1 MPASM
6 PPPLSGL
13 APSLLFENLPI
24 GAYRS
29 TPEGQLLRANA
40 AMVRLAGCATE
51 AELLAVVTDL
61 SVGWYVSPGRRAEFK
76 RLIAEHGQVVDF
88 VSEMHRQGSTERL
101 WVREAA
107 YAVYDEHGQVL
118 YYEGTLEDISDSV
131 RAQQLLAESEAR
143 WRMAL
148 EAAGDGVWDWHIPT
162 GVEYCSDRLLHMFG
176 YLPGELANAAAEL
189 DSRTHPDDLAQMAA
203 DREAHFSGWAPSYI
217 NEHRVQCKDGRWKW
231 VLTRGMVVER
241 DAQGKPLRMVGTHTD
256 ISARKQAEALIWQ
269 QAHFDT
275 LTGLPNRR
283 MLRDRLDEHLQRC
296 TRLGQP
302 LAIMF
307 IDLDHFKEVNDTLGH
322 DRGDQL
328 LVQAAQRIARCMG
341 PANTVA
347 RMGGDEFTVLVTDLA
362 PGLPPST
369 LLHQRLQSLLDD
381 LAQVFDLGP
390 DQVFVSASV
399 GVALYPTDGEQ
410 ADDLL
415 KHADQA
421 LYAAKTAG
429 RNRYR
434 FFTPVLQ
441 EAAQTRA
448 RLDLDLRNALA
459 EGQLEV
465 VFQPIVELATGR
477 VHKAEALLRWHH
489 PTRGDVSPAQFIPIA
504 ESNGQI
510 VPIGDWVFRQV
521 AQQVARWRRTL
532 HPQFQVGVNKSPVQF
547 HRHLATGQ
555 GDWAALVEQL
565 GLDGS
570 SLAVEIT
577 EGLLLDTS
585 AAVTDILSRMRAQGM
600 AVSLDDFG
608 TGYSSLTY
616 LQKLDIDYIKIDRS
630 FVCNLR
636 PGATELALC
645 KAMIVM
651 AHELGIRVVAEGVE
665 TEEQCTLLKQAG
677 CDFAQGY
684 WLARPLPVAEF
695 ESFWHR
701 HAGGAVL
708 P

>member
-1 MPASM
+1 M

-40 AMVRLAGCATE
+40 AMVRLTGFATE
-51 AELLAVVTDL
+51 ADLLAAVSDVST
-61 SVGWYVSPGRRAEFK
+61 GWYVSPGRRAEFK
-76 RLIAEHGQVVDF
+76 RHLAEHGQVVDF
-88 VSEMHRQGSTERL
+88 VSEMYRVGTTERL

-107 YAVYDEHGQVL
+107 YAVCDAYGQVL
-118 YYEGTLEDISDSV
+118 YYEGTLEDISDSM
-131 RAQQLLAESEAR
+131 RAQQLLAVSEAR

-148 EAAGDGVWDWHIPT
+148 EAAGDGVWDWHIPS
-162 GVEYCSDRLLHMFG
+162 GVEYCSDRLVQMFG
-176 YLPGELANAAAEL
+176 YQPGELANAAAEL

-203 DREAHFSGWAPSYI
+203 DREAHFRGRAPSYI
-217 NEHRVQCKDGRWKW
+217 NEHRVQCKDGSWKW

-241 DAQGKPLRMVGTHTD
+241 DAQGQPLRMVGTHTD

-283 MLRDRLDEHLQRC
+283 MLRERLDEHLLRC
-296 TRLGQP
+296 TRVGQP
-302 LAIMF
+302 LAVMF

-322 DRGDQL
+322 HRGDDL
-328 LVQAAQRIARCMG
+328 LVQAAHRIARCMG
-341 PANTVA
+341 AANTVA
-347 RMGGDEFTVLVTDLA
+347 RMGGDEFTVLVTDLS
-362 PGLPPST
+362 PGLPPSNA
-369 LLHQRLQSLLDD
+369 LHQRLQSLLGD
-381 LAQVFDLGP
+381 LAQAFDLGS

-399 GVALYPTDGEQ
+399 GVALYPTDGQQ
-410 ADDLL
+410 AEDLL

-421 LYAAKTAG
+421 LYAAKSAG

-448 RLDLDLRNALA
+448 KLDLDLRNALA
-459 EGQLEV
+459 EGQFEV

-477 VHKAEALLRWHH
+477 VYKAEALLRWHH

-504 ESNGQI
+504 ESSGQI

-521 AQQVARWRRTL
+521 AQQVAQWRRTL

-547 HRHLATGQ
+547 HHQLAASHDG
-555 GDWAALVEQL
+555 WAALLEDM
-565 GLDGS
+565 GLEGD

-585 AAVTDILSRMRAQGM
+585 AAVTDILARLRAQGM

-630 FVCNLR
+630 FVCNLQA
-636 PGATELALC
+636 GATELALC

-665 TEEQCTLLKQAG
+665 TEEQCTLLTQAG

-695 ESFWHR
+695 ESFWRR
-701 HAGGAVL
+701 HAGDAACS
-708 P
+708 